1 MENERMDIKELSK
14 KYEKL
19 QTLIHLVNKDTLMQE
34 HRKQLA
40 KKAVGVDGVTK
51 EIYGQNLEENVNDLM
66 AKLKRFHYRPQ
77 PVRRTYIPKGDG
89 KVRPLGIPAYEDK
102 LVQGCMAKI
111 LNDVYEPRFLECS
124 YGFRPK
130 RDCHK
135 AIKALNDIIMT
146 KRINYIVDADIK
158 GFFDNVDH
166 TWLVKFLE
174 NDIQDKNFIRYIVR
188 FLKAGVMDELKV
200 HESDKGTPQGGLI
213 SPVCANVYL
222 HYVLDLWFE
231 KAVKPKLEGDG
242 YMVRYAD
249 DFVLLFEH
257 EDEAKAVYQVL
268 EDRLKKFG
276 LELAKEKTRII
287 PFGRKSNS
295 KDNFDFLGFTH
306 YNGLTRKGKYAVIH
320 RTSRKKMKAKK
331 QTAKMWLH
339 ENMHKPID
347 TIMKKLKPKLAGH
360 FRYYGISRNS
370 TSLTNFTWYIQ
381 CELYKV
387 LNKRHQKR
395 SMKYETYN
403 RIWRGYDMPTPKI
416 YFSLW

>member
-231 KAVKPKLEGDG
+231 KAVKPKLKGDG

-257 EDEAKAVYQVL
+257 EDEAKAV
-268 EDRLKKFG
+268 
-276 LELAKEKTRII
+276 
-287 PFGRKSNS
+287 
-295 KDNFDFLGFTH
+295 
-306 YNGLTRKGKYAVIH
+306 
-320 RTSRKKMKAKK
+320 
-331 QTAKMWLH
+331 
-339 ENMHKPID
+339 
-347 TIMKKLKPKLAGH
+347 
-360 FRYYGISRNS
+360 
-370 TSLTNFTWYIQ
+370 
-381 CELYKV
+381 
-387 LNKRHQKR
+387 
-395 SMKYETYN
+395 
-403 RIWRGYDMPTPKI
+403 
-416 YFSLW
+416 